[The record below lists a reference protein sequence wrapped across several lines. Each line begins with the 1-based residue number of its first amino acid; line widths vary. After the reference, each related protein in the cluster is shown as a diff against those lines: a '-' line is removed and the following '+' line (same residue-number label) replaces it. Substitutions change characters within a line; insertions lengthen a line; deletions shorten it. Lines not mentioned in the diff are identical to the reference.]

1 MGTATYAAK
10 AAYMSTIVAMK
21 EADNTAKMMENQK
34 EEILL
39 RREQQ
44 ISDREERKDR
54 DALFVEQQKVFV
66 SVLQGLTQKNP
77 MVKFEEDK
85 AHLERMLANGTITED
100 RYKEILAG
108 MERQL
113 TNAFL

>member
-1 MGTATYAAK
+1 
-10 AAYMSTIVAMK
+10 MSTIVAMK
-21 EADNTAKMMENQK
+21 EVDNTAEMMENQK

-39 RREQQ
+39 HREQQ
-44 ISDREERKDR
+44 ISDREEHKDHE
-54 DALFVEQQKVFV
+54 ALFVKHHKAFV
-66 SVLQGLTQKNP
+66 SVLQGLTQKDP

-85 AHLERMLANGTITED
+85 AHLERMLANETITQD

-113 TNAFL
+113 TNAFS